1 MTDPTCDIYTSKVK
15 SLKKTSPASLN
26 SNRAIA
32 LSRTK
37 SIVASDN
44 KVIKIKIELPKIE
57 NKIFSKIKGI
67 PSPFK
72 IETINE
78 TIYDTK
84 LKYEI
89 QSLSSSKSYDKI
101 SAIDSSGSVWI
112 SNYNN
117 NDDDDEIVHSY
128 SINYDNNKFTELGWA
143 GSSFNTKD
151 STIIAK
157 TQFYQ
162 KNIQIYKGDQLS
174 QTIQLIQNPTQ
185 INYFDHEKSQ
195 TSLLAITEFNQL
207 KIFDPRQSSNNCCIQ
222 KFTPG
227 TSWLYSMAISSNSEY
242 IAVGGS
248 SRTVSVYDTKR
259 WNNSGNWKN
268 CLKYEITNIE
278 FSNTRPSICY
288 VGGLD
293 SEVLAGEWN
302 GSSGVDHFTG
312 LRVDSKWLGL
322 SKLRDQEYIFGY
334 TGSSSIY
341 YIDNCDKLFQGT
353 LSEKSLHNTSKQEKK
368 QQHQLNNE
376 LKQQQ
381 QKDKQEEQQQQ
392 QQQQQQQPNEQVM
405 QESDNSNNNNNN
417 ETTIGKARSIEG
429 SPTGDEKHQS
439 KKLKKEE

>member
-1 MTDPTCDIYTSKVK
+1 MTDLTCDIYTTKVK
-15 SLKKTSPASLN
+15 SLKKTSPASLI

-32 LSRTK
+32 LSRTE

-72 IETINE
+72 IETSGE

-89 QSLSSSKSYDKI
+89 QSLSSSRDNSKI
-101 SAIDSSGSVWI
+101 SAIDSSGSVWV
-112 SNYNN
+112 SNYN
-117 NDDDDEIVHSY
+117 DDDNSEIVHSY
-128 SINYDNNKFTELGWA
+128 SINYDNDKFTELGWA

-162 KNIQIYKGDQLS
+162 KNIQIFKGDQLS

-185 INYFDHEKSQ
+185 IQYFDHEKSQ
-195 TSLLAITEFNQL
+195 TSLLALTEFNQL
-207 KIFDPRQSSNNCCIQ
+207 KIYDPRQSTNNCCIQ

-248 SRTVSVYDTKR
+248 SRTVSVFDTKR

-322 SKLRDQEYIFGY
+322 SKLKDEEYIFGY

-341 YIDNCDKLFQGT
+341 YIDHCDKLFQGS
-353 LSEKSLHNTSKQEKK
+353 LSEKSLHNSLASKQEKK
-368 QQHQLNNE
+368 QQHQLNNQ
-376 LKQQQ
+376 LKKQQQ
-381 QKDKQEEQQQQ
+381 QPQ
-392 QQQQQQQPNEQVM
+392 EQVM
-405 QESDNSNNNNNN
+405 EENDNENKESN
-417 ETTIGKARSIEG
+417 ETNISKARHIEG
-429 SPTGDEKHQS
+429 SPKGDEKHQS

>member
-1 MTDPTCDIYTSKVK
+1 MTDSTCDIYTTKVK
-15 SLKKTSPASLN
+15 SLKKTSPASLS

-32 LSRTK
+32 LSRTQ
-37 SIVASDN
+37 SIIANEN

-72 IETINE
+72 IETSGE

-101 SAIDSSGSVWI
+101 SAIDSSGSIWV
-112 SNYNN
+112 SNYNSSSN
-117 NDDDDEIVHSY
+117 NDEIVHSY
-128 SINYDNNKFTELGWA
+128 SINYDSNKFTELGWA

-162 KNIQIYKGDQLS
+162 KKIQIYKGDQLS

-195 TSLLAITEFNQL
+195 TSLLAVTEFNQL

-322 SKLRDQEYIFGY
+322 SKLRDEEYIFGY

-353 LSEKSLHNTSKQEKK
+353 LSEKSLHNSFASKQEKK
-368 QQHQLNNE
+368 QQHQLNNQ
-376 LKQQQ
+376 LKKQQQ
-381 QKDKQEEQQQQ
+381 EQKDKQEQVSKEQI
-392 QQQQQQQPNEQVM
+392 M
-405 QESDNSNNNNNN
+405 QENDENN
-417 ETTIGKARSIEG
+417 ETTVGKARPIEG
-429 SPTGDEKHQS
+429 SPKGDEKHQS

>member
-1 MTDPTCDIYTSKVK
+1 MTDPTCNIYTSKVK
-15 SLKKTSPASLN
+15 SLKKTSPASLI

-32 LSRTK
+32 LSRTQ
-37 SIVASDN
+37 SIIASDN

-72 IETINE
+72 IETSSE

-84 LKYEI
+84 LQYEI
-89 QSLSSSKSYDKI
+89 QSLSSSKLYDKI
-101 SAIDSSGSVWI
+101 SAIDSSGSVWV

-117 NDDDDEIVHSY
+117 NGDDGEVVYSY
-128 SINYDNNKFTELGWA
+128 SINYENDKFTELGWA

-162 KNIQIYKGDQLS
+162 KKIQIYKEDQLS

-195 TSLLAITEFNQL
+195 TSLLAVTEFNQL

-278 FSNTRPSICY
+278 FSNKRPSICY

-302 GSSGVDHFTG
+302 GSTGVDHFTG

-322 SKLRDQEYIFGY
+322 SKLRDEEYIFGY

-353 LSEKSLHNTSKQEKK
+353 LSEKSLHNSLASKQEKK
-368 QQHQLNNE
+368 QQHQLNNQ
-376 LKQQQ
+376 LK
-381 QKDKQEEQQQQ
+381 KQQQQ
-392 QQQQQQQPNEQVM
+392 QQQEPQIMQVENDNINK
-405 QESDNSNNNNNN
+405 ESN
-417 ETTIGKARSIEG
+417 ETTIVGKSRSIEG
-429 SPTGDEKHQS
+429 SPKGDEKHQS